1 MSKNNS
7 PKIESQE
14 NELSEAL
21 AEYIKP
27 QRFGSKFWVKFTVI
41 AFIIF
46 FAYLFKTSV
55 LDDRVEPKTL
65 LSSIEIFDI
74 SSHWI
79 VKEKVDEPDFKGIVL
94 VPEISFRIRNVGKEE
109 LRYVMIIGV
118 FRLLN
123 TTKPMGEGFQMLFN
137 QPFAPGKES
146 DRVVLTSPFG
156 YRATS
161 KEAFDKNSRN
171 WRSSSVDIYVKSRNS
186 GMLLLKTFYINRRID
201 GLNLE
206 VKIVST

>member
-1 MSKNNS
+1 MAENDPQNTGSR
-7 PKIESQE
+7 E

-21 AEYIKP
+21 EEYIKP
-27 QRFGSKFWVKFTVI
+27 KRFGSKFWVKFTVI
-41 AFIIF
+41 ASIIF
-46 FAYLFKTSV
+46 FAYLFKTGV
-55 LDDRVEPKTL
+55 LDDRMEPDIL

-94 VPEISFRIRNVGKEE
+94 VPEISFRIRNVGQKE
-109 LRYVMIIGV
+109 LRYVMVIGV

-137 QPFAPGKES
+137 EPFNPGKES
-146 DRVVLTSPFG
+146 DRIVLTSPFG

-161 KEAFDKNSRN
+161 KEAFDQNSRN
-171 WRSSSVDIYVKSRNS
+171 WRSSSVDVYVKSRNS
-186 GMLLLKTFYINRRID
+186 GMLLFKTFYINRRIE

-206 VKIVST
+206 VKII